1 MSSVSEPNQQGDGL
15 EAAVDQAIA
24 ACGGD
29 TRAAVR
35 ALIVANNFL
44 ESEMG
49 ELKKA
54 VSHAYTRGRFRT
66 YTGRSCRGAAS
77 QTVSIPK
84 ATEMNA
90 LHSRAVVWPIRT
102 DEFVEPR
109 EKRAA
114 IAIANP
120 CPMEAAGNVRADARD
135 KPTIIPGT
143 VSFDGVS
150 VRPISTPS

>member
-44 ESEMG
+44 ESEMA

-54 VSHAYTRGRFRT
+54 VSHAYTRGRFRS
-66 YTGRSCRGAAS
+66 YSG
-77 QTVSIPK
+77 
-84 ATEMNA
+84 
-90 LHSRAVVWPIRT
+90 
-102 DEFVEPR
+102 
-109 EKRAA
+109 
-114 IAIANP
+114 
-120 CPMEAAGNVRADARD
+120 
-135 KPTIIPGT
+135 
-143 VSFDGVS
+143 
-150 VRPISTPS
+150 